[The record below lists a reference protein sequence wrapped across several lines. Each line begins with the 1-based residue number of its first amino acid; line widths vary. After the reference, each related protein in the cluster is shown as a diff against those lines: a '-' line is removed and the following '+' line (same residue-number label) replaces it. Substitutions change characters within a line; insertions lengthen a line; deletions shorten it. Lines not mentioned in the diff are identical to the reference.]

1 MEKSI
6 IVIGAG
12 ISGLSAGCYGRMNG
26 YGTKI
31 FEMHTMPGGVCT
43 TWTRKNYRIDGCI
56 HWLTGSRL
64 GSSFNSIWQ
73 ELGAVQGRAFFDH
86 EEYARIEGK
95 DGEELIVYANVD
107 HLEEHMKG
115 LAPEDKDLIEEFAT
129 GIRKCLNFPMPVE
142 KAPEL
147 FSLADR
153 FGMMR
158 AMFPYMRFFGK
169 WGKIT
174 LKEYAQRFRNPF
186 LREVFPLIVNLQN
199 PPEFPIL
206 ALFMTLAW
214 MHKGVAG
221 YPMGGSLEFAKA
233 IERRYITLGGEVQ
246 YKSRVSKI
254 LVEKGC
260 AVGVRL
266 ADGSEHRSDIVISA
280 ADGHTT
286 IFTMLDGKFI
296 NRKIRRYYTQLPLFP
311 SLVYV
316 GIGVRGSFE
325 NVPKTVTGIDY
336 PVDEGI
342 EVGGQERKR
351 LSVQFYN
358 FDPSLA
364 PTGRT
369 YVRVMFATDY
379 DYWRRLYSNTE
390 RYKAEKQRVAEEVIA
405 RLDQRFPKFAE
416 NIEMVDVATPMTFVR
431 YTGNWRGSF
440 EGWLISTE
448 TLRMRMK
455 KTLPGLK
462 NFYMAGQWVEPGG
475 SLPTAAM
482 SGRNAIQIICRKDK
496 KTFVAERPSV

>member
-1 MEKSI
+1 MSKSVI
-6 IVIGAG
+6 IIGAG
-12 ISGLSAGCYGRMNG
+12 IAGLSAGCYGQMNG
-26 YGTKI
+26 YDTRVL
-31 FEMHTMPGGVCT
+31 EMHTMPGGVCT
-43 TWTRKNYRIDGCI
+43 TWTRKNFRIDGCI
-56 HWLTGSRL
+56 HWLTGSRV
-64 GSSFNSIWQ
+64 GSSFNNIWQ
-73 ELGAVQGRAFFDH
+73 ELGAVQGRVFVNH

-95 DGEELIVYANVD
+95 DGEVLIVYADINR
-107 HLEEHMKG
+107 LEEHMKD
-115 LAPEDKDLIEEFAT
+115 LAPEDKDVIEEFAN

-147 FSLADR
+147 FSMADR

-158 AMFPYMRFFGK
+158 AMLPYMRFFGT

-174 LKEYAQRFRNPF
+174 LKEYAQRFKNPF

-246 YKSRVSKI
+246 YKCRVSKI

-266 ADGSEHRSDIVISA
+266 ADGSEHHSDIIISA

-296 NRKIRRYYTQLPLFP
+296 SRKIRRYYTQLPLFP

-325 NVPKTVTGIDY
+325 DVPMTVTGIDY

-342 EVGGQERKR
+342 EIGGQERRR
-351 LSVQFYN
+351 LSFQFYN

-364 PTGRT
+364 PSGRT
-369 YVRVMFATDY
+369 FVRVMFATDY
-379 DYWRRLYSNTE
+379 DYWRKLYSNTE

-416 NIEMVDVATPMTFVR
+416 NVEMVNVATPMTFVR

-440 EGWLISTE
+440 
-448 TLRMRMK
+448 
-455 KTLPGLK
+455 
-462 NFYMAGQWVEPGG
+462 
-475 SLPTAAM
+475 
-482 SGRNAIQIICRKDK
+482 
-496 KTFVAERPSV
+496 